1 MLGRF
6 GAIIMAR
13 MNQGF
18 TYSVID
24 LLEIQSSDKVLE
36 VGFGS
41 GVGIQ
46 RLSRLASAIAP

>member
-1 MLGRF
+1 
-6 GAIIMAR
+6 MAR